1 MKNNLINNTTTNDYT
16 IFNQNYM
23 APFTN
28 ITNFLKAVY
37 VVIKLYSKS
46 HNFNIATIQNAILV
60 LTSTSMTLFETKA
73 FTIRV
78 TLHPEIYPI
87 NLLSDFD
94 KLRAELIAHTQHNR
108 EASIVIESN
117 ALFCHG
123 CGFSGAN
130 WFIINNPPLTKIATL
145 YTLNGIGK

>member
-46 HNFNIATIQNAILV
+46 HNFNISTIQNAI
-60 LTSTSMTLFETKA
+60 SSH
-73 FTIRV
+73 R
-78 TLHPEIYPI
+78 
-87 NLLSDFD
+87 NLRHFLKQKHSQFALPYIL
-94 KLRAELIAHTQHNR
+94 K
-108 EASIVIESN
+108 SIQ
-117 ALFCHG
+117 
-123 CGFSGAN
+123 
-130 WFIINNPPLTKIATL
+130 
-145 YTLNGIGK
+145 